1 MYVDTADIAK
11 ITETAIIKMLQE
23 LDPHSAYISAD
34 DVAKSKEQLDG
45 SFDGIGVQFR
55 LIQDTIVIQDVISGG
70 PSEKVG
76 LKSGDRIVK
85 VNDEV
90 VVGIKIDNTGVA
102 KRLRGKKGTKV
113 TVGILRPGEK
123 ELIYFDII
131 RDKIPIHS
139 VDAFYTVGDVGY
151 VKLNKFARTT
161 ETEMDSDISRR
172 KKSRTSYSTSA
183 TILVA
188 TSTKP

>member
-1 MYVDTADIAK
+1 MKRIFSLLAIVLIFSASLFAQTEPIKQAKKFERLLNYIDAMYVDTADIAK
-11 ITETAIIKMLQE
+11 ITEVAIVKMLQE

-90 VVGIKIDNTGVA
+90 VASIKIDNTGVA

-123 ELIYFDII
+123 DLLYFEII

-139 VDAFYTVGDVGY
+139 VDAVCTYH
-151 VKLNKFARTT
+151 
-161 ETEMDSDISRR
+161 
-172 KKSRTSYSTSA
+172 
-183 TILVA
+183 
-188 TSTKP
+188 